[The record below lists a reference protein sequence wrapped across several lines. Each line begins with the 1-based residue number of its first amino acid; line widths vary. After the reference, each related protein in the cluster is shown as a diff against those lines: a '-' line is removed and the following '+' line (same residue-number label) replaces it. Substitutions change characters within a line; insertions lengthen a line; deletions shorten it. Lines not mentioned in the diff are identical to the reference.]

1 MTAFSPLLV
10 AASLMTL
17 SATTIA
23 VGNTLIRSLGDI
35 GIHPFEIA
43 FFRCAFGF
51 ATAAP
56 IVLWQTGGWPRTT
69 AVRPLIASGLCHYA
83 SMLCFF
89 TGVTLMPLNES
100 AALSFATPL
109 FATVGV
115 ALFLGETVRARRWI
129 AIVVGFIGV
138 LIVLRPGAVPLGLGP
153 VLVILSTITF
163 AGVTV
168 LVKMM
173 SGTEKTA
180 TVVFY
185 QSLTVMVLTFPLAVW
200 HWTTPSLPA
209 FVALAALGALST
221 LGWLCFTRAF
231 ALADA
236 SAILPFEF
244 TRMPF
249 IAILAY
255 VVLGEVPDKW
265 TWLGAAVIFGS
276 TLYIAHREHA
286 AHKRAQIQRRTEE
299 Q

>member
-1 MTAFSPLLV
+1 MTPTSPLVIAVL
-10 AASLMTL
+10 LMTL
-17 SATTIA
+17 SALTTA

-51 ATAAP
+51 LTVAP
-56 IVLWQTGGWPRTT
+56 IVLWQQRRWPLT
-69 AVRPLIASGLCHYA
+69 ARGRVLTASGLCHYA

-109 FATVGV
+109 FATIGA

-129 AIVVGFIGV
+129 AILVGFLGV
-138 LIVLRPGAVPLGLGP
+138 LIVLRPGAVPVSLGAA
-153 VLVILSTITF
+153 LVVLSTMTF

-173 SGTEKTA
+173 SGTERTA

-185 QSLTVMVLTFPLAVW
+185 QSLIVMVLTFPLALW
-200 HWTTPSLPA
+200 NWTTPSLPS
-209 FVALAALGALST
+209 FLALAALGALST

-236 SAILPFEF
+236 SAILPLEF

-255 VVLGEVPDKW
+255 MFLGEVPDKW
-265 TWLGAAVIFGS
+265 VWIGAAVIFGS
-276 TLYIAHREHA
+276 TLYIAQREHA
-286 AHKRAQIQRRTEE
+286 AHRRDQIQRRTEDR
-299 Q
+299 

>member
-56 IVLWQTGGWPRTT
+56 IVLWQVRGWPKTT
-69 AVRPLIASGLCHYA
+69 AIRPLIASGLCHYA

-109 FATVGV
+109 
-115 ALFLGETVRARRWI
+115 I

-286 AHKRAQIQRRTEE
+286 AHRRDQIQRRTEE
-299 Q
+299 R